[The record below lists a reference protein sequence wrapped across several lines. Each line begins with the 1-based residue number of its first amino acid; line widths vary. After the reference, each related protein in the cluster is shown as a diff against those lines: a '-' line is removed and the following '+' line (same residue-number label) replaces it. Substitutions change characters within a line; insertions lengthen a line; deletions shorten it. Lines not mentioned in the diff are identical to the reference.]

1 MSDTSWIRAH
11 NGVGIYTSGQ
21 IYSSSSIRM
30 SNISLEHTDE
40 INNITNGGIHLNYR
54 NSGNVSLC
62 YGGGNVGIGTTAPT
76 QRLDVAGNIR
86 ATGQIIREGHGTLW
100 I

>member
-30 SNISLEHTDE
+30 SNISLENTDE
-40 INNITNGGIHLNYR
+40 INNITNGGIHLNYQS
-54 NSGNVSLC
+54 SGDVSLC
-62 YGGGNVGIGTTAPT
+62 YGGG
-76 QRLDVAGNIR
+76 DVS
-86 ATGQIIREGHGTLW
+86 LC
-100 I
+100 

>member
-1 MSDTSWIRAH
+1 MSDTSWIRAL

-30 SNISLEHTDE
+30 NNISLEHTDE
-40 INNITNGGIHLNYR
+40 INNIANDSLHLNYR

-62 YGGGNVGIGTTAPT
+62 
-76 QRLDVAGNIR
+76 
-86 ATGQIIREGHGTLW
+86 
-100 I
+100 